1 MLFIIKRHLLFLLLN
16 DFLLFLCLLLIGA
29 LVLGC
34 VLEDPVVTRIK
45 IDILGIF
52 LAELVI
58 VRLNDVLSDN
68 RIAKRPVQE

>member
-34 VLEDPVVTRIK
+34 VLEDPVVTRFK
-45 IDILGIF
+45 IYILGVF
-52 LAELVI
+52 LAKLVI
-58 VRLNDVLSDN
+58 VWLNYVLSYHG
-68 RIAKRPVQE
+68 IAKRAVQE